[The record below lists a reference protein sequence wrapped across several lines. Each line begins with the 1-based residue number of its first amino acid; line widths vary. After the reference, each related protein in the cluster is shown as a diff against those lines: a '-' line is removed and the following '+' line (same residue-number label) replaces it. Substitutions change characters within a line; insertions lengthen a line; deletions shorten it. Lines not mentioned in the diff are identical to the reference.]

1 MRRLFILVAL
11 LASVLSACVSNNANS
26 NIISIAELT
35 ERENAI
41 LSTTSDKSFV
51 FDFNIDSEYKE
62 VSVWVEKYVS
72 GQLVDDKISAI
83 TTQVEENGSII
94 FATTNTDASRKQ
106 YTINIAISGKGSMD
120 SISQFETNPE
130 DLDAMASSWNTF
142 PEENYS
148 IEGEGALASIIYSSD
163 GHISSLST
171 DFYKD
176 AGNHM
181 NELEDYDVVY
191 LLKAEFNK

>member
-1 MRRLFILVAL
+1 MKRLFMIVAL

-26 NIISIAELT
+26 NIISVAELT

-72 GQLVDDKISAI
+72 GKLVDDKISEI

-106 YTINIAISGKGSMD
+106 YTINIAISGKGSTD
-120 SISQFETNPE
+120 SISQFETNSE
-130 DLDAMASSWNTF
+130 DLDAMSSSWNTF
-142 PEENYS
+142 QEENYS
-148 IEGEGALASIIYSSD
+148 IEGEGVLASIIYSSD
-163 GHISSLST
+163 DHMSSLST

-176 AGNHM
+176 ADNLM